1 MRFPIIHILVE
12 SFRSSTNS
20 LVSHK
25 LRSGLTLLSIT
36 IGVATIIAIVS
47 IISGLNK
54 SVANQFASLGT
65 SVLYVE
71 RFPWVAIGGRSWSRI
86 RRNRP
91 ITNRELAAIQR
102 IKEAYIVTPLITTMR
117 TAYYKGNQID
127 ATVRG
132 TSWQYPELRKF
143 DLEDGRFFT
152 HGEDEKGKPVCVIG
166 WEVYKTLFEK
176 GSAIGKRIRVGSS
189 YFTVVGVIAKQG
201 QSFGFG
207 SFDDNIIIPYH
218 CFISSFGGRRNLTV
232 LVAAKNPDEIELLRE
247 RIRIA
252 LRGIRG
258 LKPGTPDDFSINSQ
272 EMLLKE
278 YKETTRNLWAAIFA
292 IGGLALLVGGI
303 GIMNIMLITVNER
316 IREIGI
322 RKALGATKL
331 HILLQFLLE
340 ALIQCWIGG
349 AVGFIGGVM
358 FPFAISLIVKQ
369 LPFALSSTSVA
380 VAIIFT
386 SAIGLI
392 FGIYPA
398 LKAAKMSPVDAL
410 RYE

>member
-71 RFPWVAIGGRSWSRI
+71 RFPWVTTGGRSWARI

-132 TSWQYPELRKF
+132 TS
-143 DLEDGRFFT
+143 
-152 HGEDEKGKPVCVIG
+152 
-166 WEVYKTLFEK
+166 
-176 GSAIGKRIRVGSS
+176 
-189 YFTVVGVIAKQG
+189 
-201 QSFGFG
+201 
-207 SFDDNIIIPYH
+207 
-218 CFISSFGGRRNLTV
+218 
-232 LVAAKNPDEIELLRE
+232 
-247 RIRIA
+247 
-252 LRGIRG
+252 
-258 LKPGTPDDFSINSQ
+258 
-272 EMLLKE
+272 
-278 YKETTRNLWAAIFA
+278 
-292 IGGLALLVGGI
+292 
-303 GIMNIMLITVNER
+303 
-316 IREIGI
+316 
-322 RKALGATKL
+322 
-331 HILLQFLLE
+331 
-340 ALIQCWIGG
+340 
-349 AVGFIGGVM
+349 
-358 FPFAISLIVKQ
+358 
-369 LPFALSSTSVA
+369 
-380 VAIIFT
+380 
-386 SAIGLI
+386 
-392 FGIYPA
+392 
-398 LKAAKMSPVDAL
+398 
-410 RYE
+410 